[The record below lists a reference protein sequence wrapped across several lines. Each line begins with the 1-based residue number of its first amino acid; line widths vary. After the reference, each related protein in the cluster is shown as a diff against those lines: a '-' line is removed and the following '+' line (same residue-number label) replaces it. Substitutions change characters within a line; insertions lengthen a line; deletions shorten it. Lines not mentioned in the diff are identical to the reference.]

1 VYKKELRS
9 LKRINATPHMRR
21 VAQRNKLA
29 VPIKYINSWGTYKSD
44 TIYDIMIRCQTRGR
58 ILMIAV
64 FFPDKVA
71 EGIKTP
77 TYEIYCNP
85 EGSEFVTRILDE
97 AGNEVRWST
106 GLFVNLDKVQKSLY
120 RDYGL
125 STIQRNSR
133 VWQNQGGRDT
143 IRQFLRV
150 IHRGIDGLNEY
161 QGKCRDQKIQEAE
174 AKEQKPW
181 DEHMALIPPLLPGFE
196 RWAFHEA
203 AVENFIFYESIK
215 DKTGYCTYCEKQVPL
230 IQAKRNKEGKCPCC
244 GKTVKFKLQSK
255 IQTLAT
261 EARYVECIQEIQGGF
276 VIRTF
281 RVSSYY
287 RDRKYTNP
295 HHVFAEQERVLYF
308 GNTPVHYT
316 WGNYKN
322 KKHRFILEGRPYY
335 SFYSSKHKLYM
346 ENIEN
351 LKRTVLKNTAIDL
364 WSELPRSAAE
374 YLYIERHNPAI
385 EMLAKIGMFRL
396 AKDVMS
402 CRYDSTLLSEGQT
415 QIAKILKIDNARLKR
430 LKDLDGGIHLLKWL
444 QCEKRADTIW
454 PDYVI
459 SEFAANE
466 INLSDFGFLPPPIK
480 PVKVY
485 NYIKRQ
491 AEKSGETFIQ
501 TGITWRDYY
510 NLAEQNKWNV
520 SASQIGWPKDLKK
533 AHADAVLFSKGE
545 SIKKQSEKLEKK
557 WPEVNKILPDIKKFE
572 YHDKKFA
579 VVAPT
584 SIEDMVREGT
594 ALNHCMDHA
603 DFYYDRI
610 QKHEAYPFFLRRTNS
625 VDTPWYTLEVEAS
638 GNIRQKRTTGDN
650 QNPDLEEALP
660 FLKRFMAAFKKKM
673 TAEERR
679 QGETAN
685 EKRIQEYR
693 ELRKNGNR
701 IWHGKLAGQLLAD
714 VLEAD
719 FMGLEE

>member
-1 VYKKELRS
+1 MYKKELRS

-29 VPIKYINSWGTYKSD
+29 VPIKYVNSWRTYKYD
-44 TIYDIMIRCQTRGR
+44 TIYDVMIRCQTRGR

-161 QGKCRDQKIQEAE
+161 QGKCRDKKIQEAE

-402 CRYDSTLLSEGQT
+402 CRYDSTLLSEG
-415 QIAKILKIDNARLKR
+415 
-430 LKDLDGGIHLLKWL
+430 
-444 QCEKRADTIW
+444 
-454 PDYVI
+454 
-459 SEFAANE
+459 
-466 INLSDFGFLPPPIK
+466 
-480 PVKVY
+480 
-485 NYIKRQ
+485 
-491 AEKSGETFIQ
+491 
-501 TGITWRDYY
+501 
-510 NLAEQNKWNV
+510 
-520 SASQIGWPKDLKK
+520 
-533 AHADAVLFSKGE
+533 
-545 SIKKQSEKLEKK
+545 
-557 WPEVNKILPDIKKFE
+557 
-572 YHDKKFA
+572 
-579 VVAPT
+579 
-584 SIEDMVREGT
+584 
-594 ALNHCMDHA
+594 
-603 DFYYDRI
+603 
-610 QKHEAYPFFLRRTNS
+610 
-625 VDTPWYTLEVEAS
+625 
-638 GNIRQKRTTGDN
+638 
-650 QNPDLEEALP
+650 
-660 FLKRFMAAFKKKM
+660 
-673 TAEERR
+673 
-679 QGETAN
+679 
-685 EKRIQEYR
+685 
-693 ELRKNGNR
+693 
-701 IWHGKLAGQLLAD
+701 
-714 VLEAD
+714 
-719 FMGLEE
+719 